1 MTASSAPPF
10 KLENYMLSDRS
21 YNHKDMLKSLFEESR
36 DNLILFTGDSQ
47 CANRLFFFNDNEVG
61 YDDGFRDPIIHIDR

>member
-1 MTASSAPPF
+1 MTAASAPARQ
-10 KLENYMLSDRS
+10 LDNYMLSDRS
-21 YNHKDMLKSLFEESR
+21 YNHKETLRTLFEESR

-61 YDDGFRDPIIHIDR
+61 YDDRFS